1 MSWQKRQSVTIPP
14 NSESHSSMPMNPIGG
29 TTKKHETIEFEPL
42 PPPVNF
48 SGMKPTAKYQAR
60 ALARRALSF
69 HSRKRITNG
78 ICLVI
83 WPILMVALNYAL
95 ADIISWKGTG
105 PRGVFRMCVNEVDPL
120 RTRSADF
127 NRRLLLPEE
136 IEYGFN
142 ASFYPKFTRNFEE
155 PYTEFL
161 PCVRWFGASHP
172 DQPPYANGTGTGI
185 DTFYVP
191 VDLEWLNKQ
200 MYENLYMISVP
211 PGTSYG
217 PFNRYPAILQNE
229 PINQTLYYSAANAD
243 IAKALGTMPNVTQTI
258 VSEFW
263 PPTNENVIYNN
274 LTLKNHPAAVGSGL
288 FGAVPVRYI
297 ETRAL
302 LDMEDQSSGNHFPR
316 RNTKAFAAMPQFVQT
331 DDIEHAVQM
340 IEDAKRSRTSY
351 LIRYPMGFMAFEVLD
366 LSGAGSVKATLQLG
380 KNTFQSGIRQLITM
394 SQLTSAMVKFKYTG
408 KYILSQGI
416 RALPYEYDYAQDN
429 GANVNA
435 ASTFLFPFALS
446 FLMPIFVTI
455 LVEEKENRLRVMMA
469 MNGLKSSSYY
479 LAHYIEF
486 MIMQLVLTLVFAVS
500 CIVIKSAVIGRT
512 DPGLLVLLLLLWI
525 FVEDGIPTAWLLH
538 PSFAFYH
545 ILSVAAL
552 RANLVNMTYPLT
564 FEHFTSGSTIRY
576 AIIFMAAESLVFL
589 LLTFYIDAVAP
600 SEYGVTRAWH
610 FFITD
615 LFKLGGQRRDLE
627 SSLRANASPTE
638 DSGSME
644 GGDADVQEELDRV
657 RTVYDPEHTP
667 LILDNLFHRYPGKI
681 TPALRSMSFGV
692 EKDTVLGLL
701 GPNGAGKSTMIH
713 LLTGLYKPT
722 SGGAFVAGANIHDQ
736 MALVHSRTGVCPQ
749 HDILWGDL
757 SIADHLL
764 FYSRLRGVPPSLEQQ
779 AVAYAMASVSL
790 TKFRDRQVKSL
801 SGGERRRVSIAISIL
816 GDNRVVF
823 LDEPTTGL
831 DPAVRRIIWDV
842 VNRVKIGRTVV
853 LTTHSMEEADVLSD
867 RIAIMTSG
875 QLRCIGSSLH
885 LKELYGSGFR
895 LNITSKPGRLQEAC
909 QSIEEKVLGSR
920 LFKRTDKFTN
930 ATVFDFDI
938 GQVSKEGSALTGDL
952 SSIFKSLLQKDQFP
966 DVEDWGIS
974 QTTLEDVFV
983 RIVTD
988 ADESLRVPR
997 VIQGGQL

>member
-1 MSWQKRQSVTIPP
+1 
-14 NSESHSSMPMNPIGG
+14 MNPIDGA
-29 TTKKHETIEFEPL
+29 TKEHETVEFEPL
-42 PPPVNF
+42 PPPVDF
-48 SGMKPTAKYQAR
+48 SGMKPTARYQAR

-78 ICLVI
+78 ICLLI
-83 WPILMVALNYAL
+83 WPILMVVLNYSL

-120 RTRSADF
+120 RARSADF
-127 NRRLLLPEE
+127 NQRLLLPEE

-142 ASFYPKFTRNFEE
+142 ASFYPQFARNFEDRYSE
-155 PYTEFL
+155 LL
-161 PCVRWFGASHP
+161 PCVRWFGESHP
-172 DQPPYANGTGTGI
+172 DQPPYANGTGTDV

-191 VDLEWLNKQ
+191 VDLEWLDKQ
-200 MYENLYMISVP
+200 I
-211 PGTSYG
+211 
-217 PFNRYPAILQNE
+217 YPAMLRNE
-229 PINQTLYYSAANAD
+229 PINQTLYYSTANAD
-243 IAKALGTMPNVTQTI
+243 IAKALGTSPNVTQTI

-263 PPTNENVIYNN
+263 PPANKGFIYNN
-274 LTLKNHPAAVGSGL
+274 STLKNHPAAVGSGL
-288 FGAVPVRYI
+288 FGAIPVRYL
-297 ETRAL
+297 ETRAS
-302 LDMEDQSSGNHFPR
+302 LDTGNQSSGVRIPSYR
-316 RNTKAFAAMPQFVQT
+316 KAFAAMPQFIQVDEAEQAAQML
-331 DDIEHAVQM
+331 EHSV
-340 IEDAKRSRTSY
+340 RSRASY
-351 LIRYPMGFMAFEVLD
+351 FMSFGMGFMAFEALD

-380 KNTFQSGIRQLITM
+380 KYTYQTGIRQLITM
-394 SQLTSAMVKFKYTG
+394 SQLTSAMVKFKYAG

-416 RALPYEYDYAQDN
+416 RALPYEYDYAQDD

-479 LAHYIEF
+479 LAHYFEF
-486 MIMQLVLTLVFAVS
+486 MTMQLILTLVFAVS
-500 CIVIKSAVIGRT
+500 CVVIKSAVIGRT
-512 DPGLLVLLLLLWI
+512 DPGLLVLLFLLWSHVQVCFAFVLAACISKTRRAVILVNFLVALSAILGAMAERI
-525 FVEDGIPTAWLLH
+525 FVENGIPTAWLLH
-538 PSFAFYH
+538 PPFAFYH

-564 FEHFTSGSTIRY
+564 FAHFTSGSTIRF
-576 AIIFMAAESLVFL
+576 AIISMAAESFVFL

-600 SEYGVTRAWH
+600 SEYGVTRPWH

-615 LFKLGGQRRDLE
+615 LFKSRRQRRDLE
-627 SSLRANASPTE
+627 SSLRASASPIE

-644 GGDADVQEELDRV
+644 GGDADVQEELERV
-657 RTVYDPEHTP
+657 RTVYDPEQTP
-667 LILDNLFHRYPGKI
+667 LILDNLFHRYPGKAV
-681 TPALRSMSFGV
+681 PALRSMSFGV

-722 SGGAFVAGANIHDQ
+722 SGTAFVAGANIHDQ

-764 FYSRLRGVPPSLEQQ
+764 FYSRLRGVPPPLEQQ
-779 AVAYAMASVSL
+779 AVAYAIASVSL

-842 VNRVKIGRTVV
+842 VNRVKVDRTVV

-895 LNITSKPGRLQEAC
+895 LSITSKPGRLQEAC

-930 ATVFDFDI
+930 ATIFDFDI
-938 GQVSKEGSALTGDL
+938 GQASKESSAPRGDL

-988 ADESLRVPR
+988 ADDSLRVPT
-997 VIQGGQL
+997 VIQSGQL